1 MPTSPISQR
10 GPATRP
16 AQRLRLLG
24 GALLC
29 AASVAAL
36 AACSPKADYT
46 AQSASAAPKL
56 VTLTAAQ
63 LQHVTL
69 YTVAPS
75 SFHRTVDASGVV
87 DYDNDQATSV
97 LSPISGPVSRLL
109 VEPGQAVKSGD
120 TLATV
125 DSPDYA
131 AALSAYAK
139 ALATANTLRRVADAD
154 KDLAQHNGVSAR
166 EAQQAQTDAANAE
179 ADRDAALQALV
190 SLNIDPKAIKDV
202 QQGKLTTRIE
212 GKIRS
217 PIAGTVVEKLVTPG
231 QLLQAGTTP
240 AFTVANLSK
249 VWVMAQVAGSDLA
262 SVAVGD
268 PVQVETGVGQ
278 SAIQG
283 VVDNIAALV
292 NPDTRAVLVRVV
304 VNNPRGALKKQM
316 YVRTKI
322 QSRQANTGIVIPA
335 SAILRD
341 DENLPFVYVAQSGGG
356 FARKHVTLGYATGDQ
371 YEIPQGLAAGDRIV
385 VDGAV
390 FVQFMQNQ

>member
-1 MPTSPISQR
+1 MR
-10 GPATRP
+10 RP
-16 AQRLRLLG
+16 ASRPLAT
-24 GALLC
+24 ALLC
-29 AASVAAL
+29 AAAA
-36 AACSPKADYT
+36 AAATLCACAPKADTT
-46 AQSASAAPKL
+46 APSAATTPKL

-75 SFHRTVDASGVV
+75 SFHKTVEASGVV

-97 LSPISGPVSRLL
+97 ISPISGPVSRLL
-109 VEPGQAVKSGD
+109 VQPGQVVKSGD

-125 DSPDYA
+125 DSSDYA
-131 AALSAYAK
+131 AALSGYAK
-139 ALATANTLRRVADAD
+139 ALATAVTLRRVADAD
-154 KDLAQHNGVSAR
+154 KDLVQHNGVAAR

-202 QQGKLTTRIE
+202 QQGKLTTHIE

-217 PIAGTVVEKLVTPG
+217 PIAGTVVEKLITPG

-249 VWVMAQVAGSDLA
+249 VWVMAQVASSDLSA
-262 SVAVGD
+262 VAVGD
-268 PVQVETGVGQ
+268 PVRVETGVGQ
-278 SAIQG
+278 TAISG

-304 VNNPRGALKKQM
+304 VANPGGALKKQM
-316 YVRTKI
+316 YVRTRI
-322 QSRQANTGIVIPA
+322 QSRQASNGIVIPA

-341 DENLPFVYVAQSGGG
+341 DENLAFVYVAQPSGG

-371 YEIPQGLAAGDRIV
+371 YEIPQGLSAGDKVV